1 MYLYSEWLE
10 LFHTRIYRMGAPG
23 PKYEHRLVV
32 VKIASKTLLV
42 SPATATCQRPQRHHK
57 AQLGVPSR
65 RGRLATVPTPP
76 VRILS
81 GIGPPGPPY
90 GSHCG
95 VVCPHSPFTE
105 FVRPC
110 VSLVPLSGVA
120 VRPISTLCLPRL
132 DPSHCGPTPLRTACS
147 LPMPHAGGL
156 SDATLTLH
164 ALFSSHRKR
173 PTTEGRD
180 GVTARGPSPSL
191 AGRYCRG
198 DSHGTL
204 EPDPCGPS

>member
-1 MYLYSEWLE
+1 MRSTLSVSMYLYSEWLE

-120 VRPISTLCLPRL
+120 VRPISTLCCVWT
-132 DPSHCGPTPLRTACS
+132 HRTAGPPRSGRRAPCPCLMPGVS
-147 LPMPHAGGL
+147 LTPH
-156 SDATLTLH
+156 
-164 ALFSSHRKR
+164 
-173 PTTEGRD
+173 
-180 GVTARGPSPSL
+180 
-191 AGRYCRG
+191 
-198 DSHGTL
+198 
-204 EPDPCGPS
+204 